1 PKPLPPAPA
10 LGGGP
15 AFPEFLGPGEAG
27 LRSISLLLSG
37 RPLAALGPGRLPGGV
52 VRERR
57 PWLWAHAG
65 NQKGARLGL
74 PERGTDGEDRKGF
87 RGERGRQVQAGIH
100 TSLQHEQ
107 RYGHLSYIFGERT
120 LKRFTEKSKVIT
132 VDGNLGSGKGELAK
146 QLAEKLGLRHFPE
159 ADVYYAEKNTG
170 DGSILG
176 PELGGNCS
184 LEKFYDNP
192 RSSDGNTYRLQA
204 WLYASRLLQYSDALE
219 HLLSTGQGVVL
230 ERSAFSDFV
239 FMEAMFKE
247 GFVRKECMDHYT
259 EIKRLTIPRF
269 LPPHLVI
276 YIDVPVPELLKRIQ
290 QKGNV
295 PEKKVTAAYLQH
307 IEDAYKKIFLPEMSK
322 KCEILEYTAK
332 QAKDVGKILED
343 ISYVPFDKGPWLE
356 QNDRSL
362 HRVRL
367 LVQDKYDVVNY
378 TTVPMYL
385 PEITIGAH
393 QCDRIYHQFKELK
406 GHKFAPGY
414 NADVGDSWIWL
425 K

>member
-1 PKPLPPAPA
+1 MAAVL
-10 LGGGP
+10 
-15 AFPEFLGPGEAG
+15 
-27 LRSISLLLSG
+27 LRSRATWVLSLS
-37 RPLAALGPGRLPGGV
+37 AAAARGLGAVDAPR
-52 VRERR
+52 
-57 PWLWAHAG
+57 A
-65 NQKGARLGL
+65 
-74 PERGTDGEDRKGF
+74 
-87 RGERGRQVQAGIH
+87 AGIH